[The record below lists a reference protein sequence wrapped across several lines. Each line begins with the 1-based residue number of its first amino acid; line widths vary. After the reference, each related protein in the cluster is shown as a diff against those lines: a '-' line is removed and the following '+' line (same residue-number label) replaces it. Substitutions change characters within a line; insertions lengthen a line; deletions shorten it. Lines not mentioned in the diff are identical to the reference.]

1 MFKYEI
7 ILYWDQNDQIYV
19 AEIPELPGCMAHGST
34 QELALKNAQEAISLW
49 LDVAK
54 ENGDDIPQP
63 KGRKLMYA

>member
-7 ILYWDQNDQIYV
+7 ILYWDQNDQIYI

-34 QELALKNAQEAISLW
+34 QESALKNAQEAIALW
-49 LDVAK
+49 LEVAK
-54 ENGDDIPQP
+54 ENGDEIPQP

>member
-54 ENGDDIPQP
+54 DNGDDIPEP

>member
-19 AEIPELPGCMAHGST
+19 SEIPELPGCMAHGST

-54 ENGDDIPQP
+54 ENGDEIPQP

>member
-54 ENGDDIPQP
+54 DNGDDIPQP

>member
-34 QELALKNAQEAISLW
+34 QELALKNAQAAISLW

-54 ENGDDIPQP
+54 DNGDDIPQP

>member
-7 ILYWDQNDQIYV
+7 ILYWDQSDQIYV

-54 ENGDDIPQP
+54 DNGDDIPQP